1 MVAYQDFV
9 ALSQSGDSEER
20 GRAAHLAAQAYLL
33 HTGPADEHAA
43 LYAALIGFL
52 DDPSVRVRGALA
64 YGLLHATDAPRP
76 ILLALLQDSEVI
88 ARAVAQYSPAL
99 IDADLIGLVRMAGVT
114 MLSAV
119 ALREHISARVAQALI
134 AREVWPVT
142 LTILQRPDVPVPVE
156 LLASL
161 AAQRGLADA
170 EIRGAL
176 LDRDDLPAGARLALV
191 EASVAALRGARIVA
205 GAVAAPRLDRLFRD
219 TMDNALTAIGESE
232 AASGGT
238 PFASELV
245 ATERVSARV
254 MLHAVVNGHVM
265 FFADCLS
272 ALAETPREKVFTI
285 LETGS
290 RPALNALLSRCGFG
304 AAVSNLIARLI
315 FHARAA
321 DLADDITARHF
332 VVTALTEELIVEHE
346 GVIPP
351 ELEDAFAFLSEQNV
365 ALARRAARG
374 VMSAFAGDANAER
387 TMPAIPMEE
396 RLALPAA

>member
-9 ALSQSGDSEER
+9 ALSLSGDSEER
-20 GRAAHLAAQAYLL
+20 GQAAHLAAQAYLM

-76 ILLALLQDSEVI
+76 ILLALLQDSEII
-88 ARAVAQYSPAL
+88 ARAIAQYSPAL
-99 IDADLIGLVRMAGVT
+99 IDADLIGLVRHTSIT
-114 MLSAV
+114 MLHAV
-119 ALREHISARVAQALI
+119 ALREHVSARVAQAMI
-134 AREVWPVT
+134 AREVRSVT
-142 LTILQRPDVPVPVE
+142 LKLLQRPDVPVPVE
-156 LLASL
+156 LLAAL
-161 AAQRGLADA
+161 AVERGVADA

-176 LDRDDLPAGARLALV
+176 LDRDDLPAGARLAMV
-191 EASVAALRGARIVA
+191 EASVAALRVARIVK
-205 GAVAAPRLDRLFRD
+205 GAVAVSRLDRLFRD
-219 TMDNALTAIGESE
+219 SMDNALTVIGEGE
-232 AASGGT
+232 AVSGGT
-238 PFASELV
+238 PFASDLV
-245 ATERVSARV
+245 ATERVSSRV
-254 MLHAVVNGHVM
+254 LLHAVVNGHVM
-265 FFADCLS
+265 FFADCLA
-272 ALAETPREKVFTI
+272 ALAEAPREKVFTI

-290 RPALNALLSRCGFG
+290 RSALNALMSRCGFG
-304 AAVSNLIARLI
+304 PAVSNLIARLI

-321 DLADDITARHF
+321 DLADDATARHF

-351 ELEDAFAFLSEQNV
+351 ELEDAFAYLSEQNV

-387 TMPAIPMEE
+387 TMTVIAMDE

>member
-1 MVAYQDFV
+1 MVAYQDFI
-9 ALSQSGDSEER
+9 ALSRSGDSEQR

-64 YGLLHATDAPRP
+64 YGLLHTPDAPRP

-88 ARAVAQYSPAL
+88 ARAIAQYSPAL
-99 IDADLIGLVRMAGVT
+99 LDADLIGLARKTGIS
-114 MLSAV
+114 MLHAV
-119 ALREHISARVAQALI
+119 ALRPQISARLAEVLI
-134 AREVWPVT
+134 GRDVRSVT
-142 LTILQRPDVPVPVE
+142 LRVLRRADVPVPAP
-156 LLASL
+156 LLARL
-161 AAQRGLADA
+161 AAEKGMDDA
-170 EIRGAL
+170 ELRGAL
-176 LDRDDLPAGARLALV
+176 LDRADLPAGARLALV
-191 EASVAALRGARIVA
+191 EASIAALRGARVVKGAIV
-205 GAVAAPRLDRLFRD
+205 PTRLERLVRD
-219 TMDNALTAIGESE
+219 AMDGALTAIGEG
-232 AASGGT
+232 AAAGGAT

-245 ATERVSARV
+245 ANERISARV

-272 ALAETPREKVFTI
+272 ALATTPRDKVFTI
-285 LETGS
+285 LETGG
-290 RPALNALLSRCGFG
+290 RPALNALLSRCGLSP
-304 AAVSNLIARLI
+304 AVSNLIARLI

-332 VVTALTEELIVEHE
+332 VVTALTEELIVEHD

-351 ELEDAFAFLSEQNV
+351 ELEDAFAYLSEQNV

-374 VMSAFAGDANAER
+374 VMSAFAGDANGGR
-387 TMPAIPMEE
+387 PMPGLETPE

>member
-20 GRAAHLAAQAYLL
+20 GQAAHLAAQAYLK
-33 HTGPADEHAA
+33 HTGPAEEHAA

-88 ARAVAQYSPAL
+88 ARAIAQYSPAL
-99 IDADLIGLVRMAGVT
+99 IDADLIGLVRATSIT
-114 MLSAV
+114 MLHAV
-119 ALREHISARVAQALI
+119 ALRERVSARVAQAMI
-134 AREVWPVT
+134 ARDVRSVT
-142 LTILQRPDVPVPVE
+142 LKVLQRPDIPVPVD
-156 LLASL
+156 LLADIS
-161 AAQRGLADA
+161 AGQGAADA

-176 LDRDDLPAGARLALV
+176 LDREDLPAGARLAMV
-191 EASVAALRGARIVA
+191 EAAVAALRVARIVK
-205 GAVAAPRLDRLFRD
+205 GAIAVPRLERLFRD
-219 TMDNALTAIGESE
+219 AMDNAMTAIGEGE
-232 AASGGT
+232 AATGGT

-254 MLHAVVNGHVM
+254 LLHAVVNGHVM

-272 ALAETPREKVFTI
+272 ALAETPRDKVFTI
-285 LETGS
+285 LENGS

-321 DLADDITARHF
+321 DLADDVTARHF

-346 GVIPP
+346 GVIPA
-351 ELEDAFAFLSEQNV
+351 ELEDAFAYLSQQNV

-374 VMSAFAGDANAER
+374 VMSAFAGDANADR
-387 TMPAIPMEE
+387 PMPVIAMEE